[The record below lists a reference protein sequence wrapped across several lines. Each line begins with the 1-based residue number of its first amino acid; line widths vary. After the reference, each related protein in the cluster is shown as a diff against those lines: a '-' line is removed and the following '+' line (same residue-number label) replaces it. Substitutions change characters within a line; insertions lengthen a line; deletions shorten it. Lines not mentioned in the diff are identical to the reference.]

1 MSPLLYCA
9 IGSVRVW
16 TRFYTLQM
24 DPVCREG
31 RRAEI
36 ESDLWEFHED
46 ARRRG
51 YTPALI
57 AVHMLAR
64 LLFGVPHDVLWR
76 IEYEGDEAMTRRRS
90 TWMTAAAVGA
100 AASVAALWVFFA
112 VTSLVALPP
121 LPDSIDVARIYLSQP
136 MRPQPPPPPPPPPPA
151 VNRVLEIRVGPPP
164 PPPPPR

>member
-1 MSPLLYCA
+1 MNPLLRSA
-9 IGSVRVW
+9 IALVREW
-16 TRFYTLQM
+16 TRFYTIRM
-24 DPVCREG
+24 DADCRDR

-51 YTPALI
+51 HSPARVG
-57 AVHMLAR
+57 VHMLAR
-64 LLFGVPHDVLWR
+64 LLFGLPHDVLWR
-76 IEYEGDEAMTRRRS
+76 MEYEGDAAMTTRRS

-100 AASVAALWVFFA
+100 AVSVAALWVFFA

-121 LPDSIDVARIYLSQP
+121 LPGSIDVARIYLNA
-136 MRPQPPPPPPPPPPA
+136 PPPPPPPPPPPD
-151 VNRVLEIRVGPPP
+151 VPGVFKIRLPAPPP